1 MKILKV
7 LKEQEETNLQTIDGG
22 TYGFMKESLDKIE
35 KELNDESWRFSTET
49 FTSPDGTYKCNTT
62 LYVTRS
68 SGDVKVLE
76 ILHRDLHIT

>member
-7 LKEQEETNLQTIDGG
+7 LKEQEGTPSNLDVIDGG

-35 KELNDESWRFSTET
+35 KKLNENSWRFSTET
-49 FTSPDGTYKCNTT
+49 FNSPDGSYRCNTQ

-68 SGDVKVLE
+68 SETELKLGG
-76 ILHRDLHIT
+76 